1 MKGVFLPRMET
12 QVFQKI
18 SNVAVDVSLVHTIA
32 LIFETQEF
40 LPK

>member
-12 QVFQKI
+12 QAFQKI
-18 SNVAVDVSLVHTIA
+18 SNVAVDVSLVHIA

>member
-1 MKGVFLPRMET
+1 MKGVFLPRMEA

-18 SNVAVDVSLVHTIA
+18 SNVAVDVSLVHTA
-32 LIFETQEF
+32 QIFETQEF